1 MKVKVLFAALASLVL
16 ASCTN
21 NELFLDESKKGQE
34 IRFAV
39 APGTEQSRAEH
50 DMNGPY
56 DGDLLIWAWKK
67 GTNTVIIPGKIY
79 HTSSKTFENNVIYY
93 YPVDGSDVDF
103 LAIPKDVKD
112 VEYVSD
118 PQRTAE
124 GNTSWTFH
132 VGHENHNASQHQVD
146 IMTSEIVTKA
156 TDVVPL
162 VLRHLTTKL
171 NLRIIQNKRF
181 NEAAI
186 CSVKLNNVELR
197 SLKNHGQVTLD
208 QDWTAVNATN
218 DGADH
223 MWDQVKENTCNWTI
237 LPTSE
242 KTYHVLASLDLDE
255 NVNQFQTNDDYF
267 VVPQL
272 MEQGVQK
279 LYLNYDVISYYQSND
294 LQITEKFEKELDLST
309 ITAIP
314 AWAMNKNI
322 TYIIYIDPLEE
333 HHKISFT
340 VEVEAWGNVNND
352 NGTTITTS
360 GSTNITPSVST
371 EDLN

>member
-1 MKVKVLFAALASLVL
+1 MKVKVLFAALAGLVL

-56 DGDLLIWAWKK
+56 TGDLLIWAWKK
-67 GTNTVIIPGKIY
+67 GTNSAIIPGKVY
-79 HTSSKTFENNVIYY
+79 HTSSKTFEDNVIYY
-93 YPVDGSDVDF
+93 YPVDGSEVDF

-112 VEYVSD
+112 ANYVSA
-118 PQRTAE
+118 PTRTAE
-124 GNTSWTFH
+124 GNTSWVFH
-132 VGHENHNASQHQVD
+132 VGHDNHDASQHKVD
-146 IMTSEIVTKA
+146 IMTTEIVTKA

-171 NLRIIQNKRF
+171 NLRIIQNQRY
-181 NEAAI
+181 NDAAI
-186 CSVKLNNVELR
+186 CSVQLNKVELR
-197 SLKNHGQVTLD
+197 NLKNHAQVTLD

-218 DGADH
+218 NGADH
-223 MWDQVKENTCNWTI
+223 MWNDVKEDDCDWQI
-237 LPTSE
+237 LPTTG
-242 KTYHVLASLDLDE
+242 KQNHVLATLNLSED
-255 NVNQFQTNDDYF
+255 VTQFQTVGDYF
-267 VVPQL
+267 VVPQVIK
-272 MEQGVQK
+272 QGAQC
-279 LYLNYDVISYYQSND
+279 LYLEYDVISKYQAND
-294 LQITEKFEKELDLST
+294 LVVTEKFKKELDLSN

-322 TYIIYIDPLEE
+322 TYIIYINPLEE

-340 VEVEAWGNVNND
+340 VEVEAWGDVND
-352 NGTTITTS
+352 NSTTITPS